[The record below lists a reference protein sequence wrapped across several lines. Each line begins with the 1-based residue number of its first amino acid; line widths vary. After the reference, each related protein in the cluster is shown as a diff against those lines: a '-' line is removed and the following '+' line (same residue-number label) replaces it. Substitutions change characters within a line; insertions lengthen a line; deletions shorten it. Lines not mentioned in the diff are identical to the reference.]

1 MKNKTSLNLIMK
13 SIKIKNEITLFNIF
27 INYLYLNLLNLGK
40 TFILW
45 NSF

>member
-40 TFILW
+40 TFIL
-45 NSF
+45 